1 MLRAMQICKFSFQ
14 NFDAFKLYIF
24 FFFLRESLCDFFFFF
39 LRLEISRE
47 SLVNREGINDRLPIK
62 ILCYVT
68 KWEEFFFFSYFL
80 GFAIFNLLFLK
91 RNVLLETT

>member
-1 MLRAMQICKFSFQ
+1 MR
-14 NFDAFKLYIF
+14 
-24 FFFLRESLCDFFFFF
+24 FFFFF

>member
-1 MLRAMQICKFSFQ
+1 MLRAMQICKFSF
-14 NFDAFKLYIF
+14 DAFKLYIF
-24 FFFLRESLCDFFFFF
+24 FFFARISVRFFFFF